1 MLVRCSDATTRTR
14 AFAMQF
20 FLQNLGLGIGGLVGG
35 LIVDTSR
42 ASSFTMLFL
51 IEAVMFLVLG
61 AIAATVRM
69 PRPTAVPKDAAAD
82 GSAARGGLRVLL
94 SHRAMVQLCVLGFVV
109 FFACYGQFESGLAA
123 YGTEAAG
130 IQPSTLGI
138 ALAANTAVI
147 VVAQFVVLRL
157 VERRKRSRVIASVGL
172 IWAFAWIVAGY
183 AGLGHGSQTMATAA
197 MISTYALFGL
207 GESMLS
213 PTVAPLVADLAPES
227 MVGQYNSAF
236 ALCKQLA
243 LAVGPAVG
251 GPMGASLHGPYI
263 VTFVLFSLGITVLA
277 LRLGRHLTPV
287 QDQPSLAAVPSRVV
301 AVSLPENASA
311 AWAGRPSPPCTDRT
325 VPRAPVRYCG
335 RANSHQTALPPPGVR
350 RLPQD
355 VAIDATMEMPRPAS
369 SPGSA
374 RRRRGRWSS
383 PSVTSMI
390 SLRSVRRS
398 ARRIGGVPCCR
409 ELATSSPAARTPSS
423 HSSIGKRQDVSTPV
437 AKARARGAAS
447 MPPSR
452 SSEALWNSSAV
463 APVRAGCWTT
473 STATSSSCSAV
484 MLRERIRRSQTTCG
498 APFAPDSARSSEAT
512 PSSMSSLRR
521 STRPSV

>member
-1 MLVRCSDATTRTR
+1 MGAALRRIQLGSALSAFGLGFTVPYLYVYVAQVRDLGAGTAGVVLAVFAMAALAVLPFTGRVIDRRGPLPVLVGASGIAAVGAVALGLSSQVTAAVLAAAVLGAGTAVMQPALATMLVRCTGTATRTR

-35 LIVDTSR
+35 QIVDTSR
-42 ASSFTMLFL
+42 PASFTLLFL
-51 IEAVMFLVLG
+51 IEAVMFVVLG
-61 AIAATVRM
+61 VIAATVRM
-69 PRPTAVPKDAAAD
+69 PRTPAVVTGTAAGEGAAP
-82 GSAARGGLRVLL
+82 RGGLRQLL
-94 SHRAMVQLCVLGFVV
+94 SHRAMVQLCVLGFVL

-157 VERRKRSRVIASVGL
+157 VERRKRTRVIAAVGL

-277 LRLGRHLTPV
+277 LRLGKRLTPV

-301 AVSLPENASA
+301 AVSLPENAPA
-311 AWAGRPSPPCTDRT
+311 
-325 VPRAPVRYCG
+325 
-335 RANSHQTALPPPGVR
+335 
-350 RLPQD
+350 
-355 VAIDATMEMPRPAS
+355 EMPA
-369 SPGSA
+369 A
-374 RRRRGRWSS
+374 
-383 PSVTSMI
+383 V
-390 SLRSVRRS
+390 
-398 ARRIGGVPCCR
+398 A
-409 ELATSSPAARTPSS
+409 AAR
-423 HSSIGKRQDVSTPV
+423 
-437 AKARARGAAS
+437 
-447 MPPSR
+447 
-452 SSEALWNSSAV
+452 
-463 APVRAGCWTT
+463 
-473 STATSSSCSAV
+473 
-484 MLRERIRRSQTTCG
+484 
-498 APFAPDSARSSEAT
+498 
-512 PSSMSSLRR
+512 
-521 STRPSV
+521 